1 MSEQRSR
8 RRQGADDPKR
18 EAKLAFERDYRASY
32 SFVYNYIFRR
42 VADRTA
48 AEDVTS
54 EAFLRAARF
63 YDRFD
68 PTRAKFSTWVISIA
82 QNCII
87 DYYRHDVATADLEE
101 VPEGVYADESDY
113 AEQTGNADLAVRL
126 LSVLDDTER
135 ELVAK
140 KYYEGKRNV
149 EIADEMGMN
158 LSTVSTKLSRALAKM
173 RTAAEEGGA

>member
-1 MSEQRSR
+1 MIQRTKNR
-8 RRQGADDPKR
+8 RDVVADPKR
-18 EAKLAFERDYRASY
+18 EAKLAFERDYRESY

-48 AEDVTS
+48 AEDITS

-68 PTRAKFSTWVISIA
+68 PERAKFSTWVISIA
-82 QNCII
+82 HNCII
-87 DYYRHDVATADLEE
+87 DYYRRDPVTADLEE
-101 VPEGVYADESDY
+101 VPEGAYAVENDF
-113 AEQTGNADLAVRL
+113 AEQTGNADLAEKL

-135 ELVAK
+135 ELIAK

-158 LSTVSTKLSRALAKM
+158 LSTVSTKLARALAKM
-173 RTAAEEGGA
+173 RAATEGEGF